1 MYCKKCG
8 KKISDKTRF
17 CDRCGHPSKSGSAVK
32 STQSS
37 RRHPPKHSSSK
48 RKPDSYDIYRKNKM
62 KREAE
67 KRHREKRRKRISMWL
82 IFFAMILSVGAGFYA
97 YYSMMQNIN
106 NGGSDLN
113 DDLKVPSA
121 AEENAENSE
130 LVTENDIDED
140 VEVSGDYYM
149 HIDSNYNFECPYPSG
164 FEVGTTSNQNIRLS
178 LFDPDGDAQMI
189 ISCEEIASTQTA
201 NNLMRDYVKG
211 IGVDEF
217 ESLAGENYYE
227 VTFARNAKIN
237 HRKAVIV
244 NEGEIIYYDFVY
256 GNVSDYADQYEEY
269 IEYIDKHFDDMAAG
283 IEENVDGGN
292 EEE

>member
-17 CDRCGHPSKSGSAVK
+17 CDRCGHPSKSK
-32 STQSS
+32 STGKNSQNS
-37 RRHPPKHSSSK
+37 RKHPPKHSSSK

-97 YYSMMQNIN
+97 YYSTMQNIN
-106 NGGSDLN
+106 NGESGLTDEV
-113 DDLKVPSA
+113 KVPSDTG
-121 AEENAENSE
+121 ENAGTVTDNDLNEESE
-130 LVTENDIDED
+130 PSEKYFMHKDD
-140 VEVSGDYYM
+140 VYG
-149 HIDSNYNFECPYPSG
+149 FECPYPSS
-164 FEVGTTSNQNIRLS
+164 FEIGTTSNENIRLS
-178 LFDPDGDAQMI
+178 LLDPEGDAEML
-189 ISCEEIASTQTA
+189 ISRKEIASTQTA

-217 ESLAGENYYE
+217 DSLAGDNYYE
-227 VTFARNAKIN
+227 VTFTRTAKIN

-244 NEGEIIYYDFVY
+244 NEGEVIYYDFVY
-256 GNVSDYADQYEEY
+256 GSVSEHADEYEEY
-269 IEYIDKHFDDMAAG
+269 IEYIDAHFDNMAAG
-283 IEENVDGGN
+283 IEGSVDDID
-292 EEE
+292 EEVEE